1 MSRGLPAI
9 PDSLRHRID
18 ERGLW
23 RDLRG
28 PAPVGGTRNGAA
40 RPALFLDRD
49 GTIIDEV
56 PYLARPELVRVI
68 PEAAAAIARANGL
81 GMPVVVVTNQSGIE
95 RGVFDWQTYA
105 AVEDAV
111 AAAVADA
118 GGRIDAVYA
127 CPRMPAEPLPFGRKP
142 DPGMLRAAAKDLNLD
157 LARSWIAGDCATDI
171 EAGRRAGLCG
181 GWHVPTGFGPRDA
194 PVARGLAREGFEVVV
209 GEPLDRLGARLDDGS
224 AGFTRDRPTERH
236 R

>member
-1 MSRGLPAI
+1 MTGRLPAI
-9 PDSLRHRID
+9 PDSLRHRLD

-23 RDLRG
+23 RDLLG
-28 PAPVGGTRNGAA
+28 PATAGPP

-49 GTIIDEV
+49 GTIIDEA

-68 PEAAAAIARANGL
+68 PEAMTTIARANAL
-81 GMPVVVVTNQSGIE
+81 AMPVVVVTNQSGIE
-95 RGVFDWQTYA
+95 RGFFDWTAYA

-111 AAAVADA
+111 VAAVADA
-118 GGRIDAVYA
+118 GGRLDAVYA

-142 DPGMLRAAAKDLNLD
+142 DPGMLRAAAEDLGLD

-171 EAGRRAGLCG
+171 EAARRAGLRG

-209 GEPLDRLGARLDDGS
+209 GEPLDGLGARLDEAS
-224 AGFTRDRPTERH
+224 AGFTRDRSTERQ